1 MVWGMYPYGLI
12 GNCHVSAH
20 IHESGSVDWLCLP
33 RPDSDPVFGRIL
45 DPEGGHFS
53 ISSPTRSTQVK
64 TTQRYLPNTNI
75 LVTEVSTSTG
85 DAFRITDFCPRFE
98 QYGRVYRPAALFRI
112 VEPLAG
118 TPSIHV
124 SCHPVTGWGKEYARG
139 MRGNS
144 HVRYDIRGEYLRL
157 LTNMPLT
164 YLYEERPFALTEKT
178 YFALTWG
185 LGIEDDLAKVSHEFL
200 DQTTRYWRMWV
211 KHCSIPVLHQEEV
224 IRSALALKLHCYEDT
239 GAILAALTTSLPEEP
254 GGPRNWDYR
263 YCWLRDAY
271 FSLTAFQNLGHFE
284 EMEGFLK
291 FLLNIA
297 YTHEHSRERLAPVYT
312 LSQDLP
318 LPETEHRNWVGFCG
332 SAPVRNHNQAAEHIQ
347 NDVYGELVLALT
359 PIFSDNRFY
368 DLRTK
373 DQEQL
378 VANLA
383 RLCDRSIAQPDAGLW
398 EIRNGW
404 QEHSFSN
411 LMCWAGLDRAHRM
424 HQKGCLP
431 SVMFDLD
438 AARSRAAQA
447 LLNAT
452 KDGSL
457 RNGPKDDTYDASL
470 AQAAILGFPNR
481 EVCEAT
487 MQSIAG
493 GLSVQA
499 RGKDTGFYFRYLR
512 TDDFGRP
519 QSSFVICSFWVVQ
532 GLARLGRL
540 AEAQQIMDQVLTGA
554 NHLGLLSEHFVP
566 ETRTQLGNFP
576 QAYSHVGLINAAF
589 AVSPPW
595 TSVL

>member
-1 MVWGMYPYGLI
+1 MYPYGLI

-53 ISSPTRSTQVK
+53 ISSPTSSAQVK

-75 LVTEVSTSTG
+75 LVTEVSTSKG
-85 DAFRITDFCPRFE
+85 DTFRITDFCPRFE

-118 TPSIHV
+118 TPSIRV
-124 SCHPVTGWGKEYARG
+124 SCRPVTGWGKEYARG

-254 GGPRNWDYR
+254 GGERNWDYR

-271 FSLTAFQNLGHFE
+271 FSLTAFHNLGHFE

-318 LPETEHRNWVGFCG
+318 LPETEHADWAGFSG

-383 RLCDRSIAQPDAGLW
+383 RLCDRTIAQPDAGLW

-424 HQKGCLP
+424 HKAGFLP
-431 SVMFDLD
+431 SL
-438 AARSRAAQA
+438 
-447 LLNAT
+447 
-452 KDGSL
+452 
-457 RNGPKDDTYDASL
+457 
-470 AQAAILGFPNR
+470 
-481 EVCEAT
+481 
-487 MQSIAG
+487 
-493 GLSVQA
+493 
-499 RGKDTGFYFRYLR
+499 
-512 TDDFGRP
+512 
-519 QSSFVICSFWVVQ
+519 
-532 GLARLGRL
+532 
-540 AEAQQIMDQVLTGA
+540 
-554 NHLGLLSEHFVP
+554 
-566 ETRTQLGNFP
+566 
-576 QAYSHVGLINAAF
+576 
-589 AVSPPW
+589 
-595 TSVL
+595 